1 MDKRTLI
8 GLIVIGAILFGFT
21 WYNSSIQE
29 KLAQEPQ
36 TTTQQAASEAVE
48 VPAADASVTVMDSA
62 SGSAAAQLE
71 QHIGVSLFKATEGT
85 EKHYEIE
92 NDLMKVTFSI

>member
-29 KLAQEPQ
+29 KLAQMGMLAELLDDEPI
-36 TTTQQAASEAVE
+36 
-48 VPAADASVTVMDSA
+48 D
-62 SGSAAAQLE
+62 
-71 QHIGVSLFKATEGT
+71 
-85 EKHYEIE
+85 
-92 NDLMKVTFSI
+92 FSRK

>member
-29 KLAQEPQ
+29 KLAQEQQ

-48 VPAADASVTVMDSA
+48 VPAADASATVVDSA

-85 EKHYEIE
+85 EKALRNRERPDEGH
-92 NDLMKVTFSI
+92 LFQ

>member
-29 KLAQEPQ
+29 NSHKNHKRLPNKPLPKRSKCRPQ
-36 TTTQQAASEAVE
+36 MLPS
-48 VPAADASVTVMDSA
+48 P
-62 SGSAAAQLE
+62 
-71 QHIGVSLFKATEGT
+71 
-85 EKHYEIE
+85 
-92 NDLMKVTFSI
+92 

>member
-48 VPAADASVTVMDSA
+48 VPPT
-62 SGSAAAQLE
+62 
-71 QHIGVSLFKATEGT
+71 
-85 EKHYEIE
+85 
-92 NDLMKVTFSI
+92 